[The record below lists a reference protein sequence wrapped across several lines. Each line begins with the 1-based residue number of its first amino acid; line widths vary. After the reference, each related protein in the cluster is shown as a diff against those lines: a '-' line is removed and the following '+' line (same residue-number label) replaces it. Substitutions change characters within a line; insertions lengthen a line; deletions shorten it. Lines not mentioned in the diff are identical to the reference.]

1 MYTLGERGQ
10 TEALQVCEDVTLLS
24 GAKVVLCS
32 CVDEK
37 MMTVAL
43 CAQLVEQTVAVVVLE
58 CPTVKGENAS
68 LIDVEFEATCFHQH
82 HSSHHK
88 TCVQLRI
95 DQCEGPTT
103 SSGLAGCMVQ
113 YPLKISVIYF
123 FSSMVV

>member
-37 MMTVAL
+37 MMMVAL

-58 CPTVKGENAS
+58 CLTVNGENAA
-68 LIDVEFEATCFHQH
+68 LIDVEFDVTCLQLHQLH
-82 HSSHHK
+82 PSHHE
-88 TCVQLRI
+88 THV
-95 DQCEGPTT
+95 
-103 SSGLAGCMVQ
+103 
-113 YPLKISVIYF
+113 
-123 FSSMVV
+123 